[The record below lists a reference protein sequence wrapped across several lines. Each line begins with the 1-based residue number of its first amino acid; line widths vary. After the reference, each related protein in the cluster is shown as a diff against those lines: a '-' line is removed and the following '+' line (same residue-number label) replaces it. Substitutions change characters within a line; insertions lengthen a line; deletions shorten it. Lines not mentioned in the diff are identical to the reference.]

1 MILYAIKDLTADR
14 MYFNARGRAYR
25 NEDKALAKLK
35 VLKNK
40 YSDHVIYIVKFV
52 PITLTPPTSAYI

>member
-14 MYFNARGRAYR
+14 MYFNARGGAYK

-35 VLKNK
+35 SLKSQ
-40 YSDHVIYIVKFV
+40 YPDHVIYIVKFV